1 MLYLGVIILKG
12 IDGSLGGIYK
22 REDPHIALWIDDPL
36 RPGVNIGAG
45 SYGMVHVQVHLIPF
59 YECLGIYWVRMIM

>member
-45 SYGMVHVQVHLIPF
+45 SYGM
-59 YECLGIYWVRMIM
+59 GRVRVNIQFSFCATMFSSCTG